1 MSRHSSG
8 GACRTAS
15 RYGFFEDLPWLPQC
29 TFLCARSLVRLKL
42 ITHLPY
48 LLIKSLHRKGVCV
61 LSSLRLIVNTVIE
74 LETPLH
80 QSNKTVSQNDVME
93 LLFTGEPNFFA
104 SMVQNIK
111 EFKQDLLARI
121 RQQHSQLPANEPE
134 LEELLNQQCTNKCT
148 YIENIQK
155 RIEFLI
161 IRKPLQQPPALR
173 PHKVIG
179 PPTSPPTAPTQWPAS
194 CLEWTLFPRSP
205 SSLQC

>member
-1 MSRHSSG
+1 MYKSISHS
-8 GACRTAS
+8 
-15 RYGFFEDLPWLPQC
+15 DV
-29 TFLCARSLVRLKL
+29 RSDVEAFVRRCMQNCL
-42 ITHLPY
+42 
-48 LLIKSLHRKGVCV
+48 KGVCV

-161 IRKPLQQPPALR
+161 ILEKTICMKPQEILCFMVSLWNEIVESSILLKEKNIFYKWMTDLLNSTYGQ
-173 PHKVIG
+173 H
-179 PPTSPPTAPTQWPAS
+179 
-194 CLEWTLFPRSP
+194 LF
-205 SSLQC
+205 